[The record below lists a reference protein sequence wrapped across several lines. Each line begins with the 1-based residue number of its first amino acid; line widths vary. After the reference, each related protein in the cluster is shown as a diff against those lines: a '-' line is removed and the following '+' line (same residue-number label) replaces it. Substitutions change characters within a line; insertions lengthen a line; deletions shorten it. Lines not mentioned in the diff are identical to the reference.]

1 MREAKAAMLAESR
14 KTRHIS
20 VDTSVR
26 ACINCQ
32 YYEQYFH
39 QSRGNIA
46 LWIPTCEG
54 YCLKKE
60 QKRGALS
67 QPCKD
72 FLKEERK

>member
-20 VDTSVR
+20 VDSSVR

-54 YCLKKE
+54 YC
-60 QKRGALS
+60 
-67 QPCKD
+67 
-72 FLKEERK
+72 